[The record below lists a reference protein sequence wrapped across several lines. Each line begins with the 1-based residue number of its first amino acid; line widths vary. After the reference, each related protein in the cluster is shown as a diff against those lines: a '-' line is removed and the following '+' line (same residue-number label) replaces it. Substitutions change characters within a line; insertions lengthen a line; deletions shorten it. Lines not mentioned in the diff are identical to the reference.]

1 MFVADHLVMDLH
13 VFLAVI
19 SKATLFNGQS
29 QVFHHNDMD
38 SYILVLDHFYLFSN
52 ALILVNE
59 RCIFFGLQDFVLSL
73 TLFSDLAKQMIFF
86 FCVRFFSLKFS

>member
-19 SKATLFNGQS
+19 SKATLFNGQI
-29 QVFHHNDMD
+29 QVFQRNDMD
-38 SYILVLDHFYLFSN
+38 SYIVVLDHFYLFSN

-59 RCIFFGLQDFVLSL
+59 RCIFFGL
-73 TLFSDLAKQMIFF
+73 
-86 FCVRFFSLKFS
+86 

>member
-1 MFVADHLVMDLH
+1 MFVADRLVMDLH

-19 SKATLFNGQS
+19 SKATLFNGQI
-29 QVFHHNDMD
+29 QVFQHNDMD

-59 RCIFFGLQDFVLSL
+59 RCIFFGL
-73 TLFSDLAKQMIFF
+73 
-86 FCVRFFSLKFS
+86 